1 MQNQRQSIINR
12 STKIISQSLHHLFE
26 PIEFAPIPDLLN
38 PQPAFQRKMF
48 IQKALSDHL
57 LVYLQLM
64 PKTAAGQPVEV
75 RGYLKSL
82 GQDRYLVQ
90 SKNLSYFFDFDQLRY
105 IAHPL
110 SSDLPNVAGLFLCR
124 YGMIYDIYLII
135 EHLAQINYRV

>member
-38 PQPAFQRKMF
+38 PQ
-48 IQKALSDHL
+48 KALSDQL

-110 SSDLPNVAGLFLCR
+110 S
-124 YGMIYDIYLII
+124 
-135 EHLAQINYRV
+135 

>member
-26 PIEFAPIPDLLN
+26 QIEFAPIPDLLN

-48 IQKALSDHL
+48 IQKALSDQL

-110 SSDLPNVAGLFLCR
+110 S
-124 YGMIYDIYLII
+124 
-135 EHLAQINYRV
+135 

>member
-26 PIEFAPIPDLLN
+26 PIEFASIPDLLN

-110 SSDLPNVAGLFLCR
+110 S
-124 YGMIYDIYLII
+124 
-135 EHLAQINYRV
+135 

>member
-1 MQNQRQSIINR
+1 M
-12 STKIISQSLHHLFE
+12 FE
-26 PIEFAPIPDLLN
+26 PIEFAHIPDLLN

-110 SSDLPNVAGLFLCR
+110 S
-124 YGMIYDIYLII
+124 
-135 EHLAQINYRV
+135 

>member
-1 MQNQRQSIINR
+1 
-12 STKIISQSLHHLFE
+12 
-26 PIEFAPIPDLLN
+26 
-38 PQPAFQRKMF
+38 MF
-48 IQKALSDHL
+48 IQKALADQL

-110 SSDLPNVAGLFLCR
+110 S
-124 YGMIYDIYLII
+124 
-135 EHLAQINYRV
+135 

>member
-1 MQNQRQSIINR
+1 
-12 STKIISQSLHHLFE
+12 
-26 PIEFAPIPDLLN
+26 
-38 PQPAFQRKMF
+38 
-48 IQKALSDHL
+48 
-57 LVYLQLM
+57 M

-110 SSDLPNVAGLFLCR
+110 S
-124 YGMIYDIYLII
+124 
-135 EHLAQINYRV
+135 

>member
-26 PIEFAPIPDLLN
+26 PIEFAPIPDLWN
-38 PQPAFQRKMF
+38 PQPAFQRKMV
-48 IQKALSDHL
+48 IQKALADQL

-110 SSDLPNVAGLFLCR
+110 S
-124 YGMIYDIYLII
+124 
-135 EHLAQINYRV
+135 